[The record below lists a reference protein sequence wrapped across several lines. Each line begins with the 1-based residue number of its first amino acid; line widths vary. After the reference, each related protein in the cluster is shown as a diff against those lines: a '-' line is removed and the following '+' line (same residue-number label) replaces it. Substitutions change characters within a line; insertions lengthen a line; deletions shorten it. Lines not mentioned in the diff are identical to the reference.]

1 MQDAQWWY
9 ANSRQ
14 SEGPVDL
21 AALRRLQQDGTVTA
35 RTLLWRE
42 GMPAWR
48 PLAELEQDSTPIEMA
63 PAPDIDTAPPVE
75 VVAPSVGDTS
85 DPYRAPA
92 AAPDTAAA
100 AGLEGEMALY
110 ASVVGGNFPIYRQRW
125 RLDQGIATASGTWHW
140 PAFLLGPIWMMYRRM
155 YRLAAM
161 WVGLLLLISVVET
174 LLDVP
179 EGVSLVITIALSVT
193 TGTFGNTW
201 YLAHCQ
207 RLIAQARAVSGGDDA
222 RLRSELTARGGT
234 SVVATLA
241 AIVISV
247 VLSTVGAALAG

>member
-75 VVAPSVGDTS
+75 VVAPSVGDPS
-85 DPYRAPA
+85 DPYRAPPLHRIRLPPRGWRARWPCTPAWSA
-92 AAPDTAAA
+92 ATSRSIASAGDWIRALPPPVELAL
-100 AGLEGEMALY
+100 AGLPAR
-110 ASVVGGNFPIYRQRW
+110 PD
-125 RLDQGIATASGTWHW
+125 LDDVPQDV
-140 PAFLLGPIWMMYRRM
+140 PP
-155 YRLAAM
+155 AAM

-201 YLAHCQ
+201 YWH
-207 RLIAQARAVSGGDDA
+207 
-222 RLRSELTARGGT
+222 TAN
-234 SVVATLA
+234 A
-241 AIVISV
+241 
-247 VLSTVGAALAG
+247 